1 MMKNM
6 DWFHSLIKPEL
17 APPDWVFAPV
27 WSVLYV
33 MIFLSLIFFLK
44 NGGFRYKLRALSF
57 FVIQLMLNLAW
68 SPVFFGMQKIDLA
81 LIVIAL
87 LWVTL
92 LITILAFYRYSKF
105 AAWLLVPYFLWVS
118 FATYLNYEYWRLN
131 P

>member
-17 APPDWVFAPV
+17 APPDWFFAPV

-92 LITILAFYRYSKF
+92 LITILAFSRYSKF